1 RRYAVTN
8 AFLFPTALKM
18 MMRAAEWQRP
28 GRLKLRAVMSAG
40 EAVGTAVF
48 DWTRE
53 QLRVTVNEMFGQTEM
68 NYMVGNS
75 HQKWPAR

>member
-1 RRYAVTN
+1 MA
-8 AFLFPTALKM
+8 K
-18 MMRAAEWQRP
+18 P

-53 QLRVTVNEMFGQTEM
+53 QLGVTVNEMFGQTEM
-68 NYMVGNS
+68 NYIVGNS
-75 HQKWPAR
+75 HKKWPARAGAMGRAYPAIGWR